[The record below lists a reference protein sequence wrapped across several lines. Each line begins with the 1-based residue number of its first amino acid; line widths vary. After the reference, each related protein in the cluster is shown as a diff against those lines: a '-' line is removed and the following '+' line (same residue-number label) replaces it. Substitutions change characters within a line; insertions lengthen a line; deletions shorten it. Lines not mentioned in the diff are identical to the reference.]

1 MLTCDSAYPEQVR
14 STARESQEVSLL
26 LLSNS
31 TMAGRKRLE
40 HALEAIADVLGSIRR
55 VHFVPYA
62 LADYDAYTDGV
73 QAAFAPL
80 GVTVNGIHRASD
92 PARAI
97 DDAEAVFVGGGNTF
111 RLLNGLYAHGL
122 LEPVRRRVL
131 EGTLRYLGASA
142 GSNVACPTLRTTNDM
157 PIVQPPSF
165 EAFGLLPFQINPHY
179 LDLVPGA
186 PHAGETRD
194 ERIQEFL
201 QENDVPVLGLREG
214 AWLRRRG
221 PGLRLEGLS
230 SGRLFRRGHAL
241 EDVVPGTDLSW
252 LLETRPRF
260 DRRS

>member
-1 MLTCDSAYPEQVR
+1 
-14 STARESQEVSLL
+14 
-26 LLSNS
+26 
-31 TMAGRKRLE
+31 
-40 HALEAIADVLGSIRR
+40 
-55 VHFVPYA
+55 
-62 LADYDAYTDGV
+62 
-73 QAAFAPL
+73 
-80 GVTVNGIHRASD
+80 
-92 PARAI
+92 
-97 DDAEAVFVGGGNTF
+97 
-111 RLLNGLYAHGL
+111 
-122 LEPVRRRVL
+122 
-131 EGTLRYLGASA
+131 
-142 GSNVACPTLRTTNDM
+142 M

-186 PHAGETRD
+186 PRAGETRD

-230 SGRLFRRGHAL
+230 SGRLFRRGHAP

-260 DRRS
+260 DRRSRRVRSTPRRTEFRTASLWTHGLRCGSGCSLAASAHAGQNGSA